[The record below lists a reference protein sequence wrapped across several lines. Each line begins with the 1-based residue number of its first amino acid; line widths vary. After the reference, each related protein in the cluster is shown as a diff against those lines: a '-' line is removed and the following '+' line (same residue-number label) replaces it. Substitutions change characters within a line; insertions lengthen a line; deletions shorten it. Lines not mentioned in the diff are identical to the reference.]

1 MDKRPFPRQNDL
13 SSKKYYNIMIDNI
26 DEISSKRLMAIRDI
40 EKEKLQV
47 AKTYNKRVW
56 LKDFQVANLV

>member
-13 SSKKYYNIMIDNI
+13 SSKMYYNIMIDNI

>member
-1 MDKRPFPRQNDL
+1 
-13 SSKKYYNIMIDNI
+13 MIDNI

-40 EKEKLQV
+40 EREKLQV